1 MGIVTSAGEPK
12 ISREQNYLAENPT
25 RKKKMILLVAILAF
39 GGLAIDAETT
49 PDYGEDY
56 WGGTVSN
63 VGTTPDPW
71 PPSAARCRRLKE
83 KREREWE
90 REREREREY
99 CYDLLH
105 PRYPT
110 TTFWPEW
117 RMNNPAKN
125 DVDDPNE
132 PRRRQKKKHQRSP
145 PSTTTLIFNCI
156 NEFRFNEININN
168 RWN

>member
-71 PPSAARCRRLKE
+71 PPSAARCRRLEEKE

-90 REREREREY
+90 REREREWQREREREREY

-125 DVDDPNE
+125 DVDAAKE
-132 PRRRQKKKHQRSP
+132 MKKIRAEVEK
-145 PSTTTLIFNCI
+145 LKKD
-156 NEFRFNEININN
+156 
-168 RWN
+168 

>member
-63 VGTTPDPW
+63 LP
-71 PPSAARCRRLKE
+71 RL
-83 KREREWE
+83 R
-90 REREREREY
+90 
-99 CYDLLH
+99 
-105 PRYPT
+105 
-110 TTFWPEW
+110 
-117 RMNNPAKN
+117 
-125 DVDDPNE
+125 DVDAW
-132 PRRRQKKKHQRSP
+132 KKKKKGKGNGKGKGKGKGSIVMICCTQGTRQQLSGQ
-145 PSTTTLIFNCI
+145 NG
-156 NEFRFNEININN
+156 E
-168 RWN
+168 